1 MLGFCRRAFISKIK
15 IEGIVT
21 MKGINKDKI
30 TGFISGTLITIVLL
44 ALSATAFA
52 SIASKQITAS
62 YQDIKV
68 YVDGLLVTPKDANGN
83 TVEPFTSGGTT
94 YLPVRAIGN
103 ALGKDVDWDADTKSV
118 YIGAKPGSAT
128 AYSRANPAPFGV
140 EQTVT
145 IADYAYDDNDEYY
158 EYSCLVKLQ
167 VTDVIRGESAWKK
180 IDAADTYDEVAAAP
194 DGKEYIIFKVKAT
207 VLSSQE
213 DTTVTF
219 SPYDFTVVSNNVIAY
234 NTWYYNAPQPQFAG
248 QVYADGTIEGYCVG
262 IVDIAD
268 DNPEAVYNNNYYDAT
283 GGSWFSLVE

>member
-1 MLGFCRRAFISKIK
+1 
-15 IEGIVT
+15 